1 MDGGVFHDAH
11 EVYKIDR
18 DESRTWIATFATK
31 GLADWYV
38 KAATEGM
45 LQAAGFAFEYEVEP
59 V

>member
-1 MDGGVFHDAH
+1 MDGNFHDAH

-18 DESRTWIATFATK
+18 DESKTWVATFATK

-38 KAATEGM
+38 NAATAGM
-45 LQAAGFAFEYEVEP
+45 LQAAGFAFQYEVTP

>member
-1 MDGGVFHDAH
+1 MDDGIFHDAH

-18 DESRTWIATFATK
+18 DGSKTWVATFATK

-38 KAATEGM
+38 TAATEGM
-45 LQAAGFAFEYEVEP
+45 LLAAGFAFEYEVVP